1 VAKQEDMSLI
11 FLSTKVCSSP
21 NILSRRS
28 QSYSET
34 NLMSVISGYSVTA
47 LVRNPNAVGV
57 RQDVHLEKGTP
68 EKKED
73 IELCFYRHSPDLVF
87 VNLASAPDGTFL
99 THCVTNLV
107 EVMKKY
113 RTPKIVYMSA
123 FGVDDSFP
131 ALNWIMKIVVANTKM
146 AREFND
152 HKGVEQIL
160 KQLGDSGIQWTV
172 VRPVMLKNGP
182 AREVKSLGDQ
192 GQDMQSFMPG
202 ITRASVA
209 QFMVKAAEDNKWNG
223 KTPVICN

>member
-1 VAKQEDMSLI
+1 
-11 FLSTKVCSSP
+11 
-21 NILSRRS
+21 
-28 QSYSET
+28 
-34 NLMSVISGYSVTA
+34 MSVISGHSVTA

-68 EKKED
+68 DKKED
-73 IELCFYRHSPDLVF
+73 IEQCFYRRAPDLVF
-87 VNLASAPDGTFL
+87 VNLASSKTAPDGTFL

-192 GQDMQSFMPG
+192 GQDTQSFMPG